1 MPEIL
6 IVEDD
11 KPISD
16 LIQMHLSIA
25 GFTSYQTY
33 DAESATAFLSDKTVD
48 LVLLDIMLPK
58 MNGMELLEK
67 ILPKGIPVIFLTAK
81 RELPDRI
88 KGLKMGAE
96 DYIVKPFEPI
106 ELITRIEVVL
116 RRTGKKEL
124 KLVFED
130 LEINEDRRE
139 VIKAGKIINLTLRE
153 YELLCMLV
161 RYQRHALSRERLLDD
176 VWGFDYPGGTRTVD
190 MHIQRLRTKLD
201 WHEKIKTIYKIG
213 YRLEH

>member
-1 MPEIL
+1 MSQIL

-11 KPISD
+11 KAISD

-25 GFTSYQTY
+25 GYDSYQVQ
-33 DAESATAFLSDKTVD
+33 DAENALDFLANKTVD
-48 LVLLDIMLPK
+48 LILLDIMLPS
-58 MNGMELLEK
+58 MNGFTLLEK

-81 RELPDRI
+81 RELPDKI

-106 ELITRIEVVL
+106 ELMARIEVVL
-116 RRTGKKEL
+116 RRTGKKES
-124 KLVFED
+124 KLLFED
-130 LEINEDRRE
+130 VEINEDMHE
-139 VIKAGKIINLTLRE
+139 VLKAGQKVMLTLRE
-153 YELLCMLV
+153 YELLCTLV
-161 RYQRHALSRERLLDD
+161 RYQRHALSREQLLDD

-190 MHIQRLRTKLD
+190 MHIQRLRSKLN
-201 WHEKIKTIYKIG
+201 WHDKIKTIYKVG

>member
-1 MPEIL
+1 MQEIL

-16 LIQMHLSIA
+16 LIQMHLSID
-25 GFTSYQTY
+25 GFISYQMY
-33 DAESATAFLSDKTVD
+33 DAESAASFLSNKTVD

-58 MNGMELLEK
+58 MSGMELLEK
-67 ILPKGIPVIFLTAK
+67 ILPKEIPVIFLTAK

-139 VIKAGKIINLTLRE
+139 VIKAGKIIDLTLRE

-161 RYQRHALSRERLLDD
+161 RCKRHALSRERLLDD

-190 MHIQRLRTKLD
+190 MHIQRLRSKLD
-201 WHEKIKTIYKIG
+201 WHEKIRTIYKIG

>member
-11 KPISD
+11 RPISD

-25 GFTSYQTY
+25 GFISYQMY
-33 DAESATAFLSDKTVD
+33 DAESAASFLSNKTVD

-58 MNGMELLEK
+58 MSGMELLEK
-67 ILPKGIPVIFLTAK
+67 ILPKEIPAIFLTAK

-116 RRTGKKEL
+116 RRTGRKEL

-139 VIKAGKIINLTLRE
+139 VIKAGKIIDLTLRE

-161 RYQRHALSRERLLDD
+161 RCQRHALSRERLLDD

-190 MHIQRLRTKLD
+190 MHIQRLRSKLD
-201 WHEKIKTIYKIG
+201 WHEKIRTIYKIG